1 MNSATKKQHQ
11 VLVRY
16 GAVPEV
22 AYFDI
27 ETKETLTRGTTVVLR
42 TQRGEEVGELL
53 EDLIPATNGHG
64 TSQEQHEQAVIRELN
79 QEDQAKLASRN
90 EKLKSEF
97 SLWEKRIEDWN
108 LELVLIDL
116 EQTLDDRTTI
126 LYVLND
132 RGSDCTV
139 LAIKAAA
146 SGLGNIQVQPVDE
159 NGEVRVL
166 QSKGGCGSSDGSCG
180 CS

>member
-1 MNSATKKQHQ
+1 MNSTTKKKLQ

-27 ETKETLTRGTTVVLR
+27 ETKETLTRGTRVVLR

-53 EDLIPATNGHG
+53 EDLVPASNGHG
-64 TSQEQHEQAVIRELN
+64 NMEAQSEQAVIRELN
-79 QEDQAKLASRN
+79 EDDNAVLASQN
-90 EKLKSEF
+90 EKMKSDF
-97 SLWEKRIEDWN
+97 SLWEKRIEDWK

-116 EQTLDDRTTI
+116 EQTLDGKTTI

-159 NGEVRVL
+159 NGDVRVL